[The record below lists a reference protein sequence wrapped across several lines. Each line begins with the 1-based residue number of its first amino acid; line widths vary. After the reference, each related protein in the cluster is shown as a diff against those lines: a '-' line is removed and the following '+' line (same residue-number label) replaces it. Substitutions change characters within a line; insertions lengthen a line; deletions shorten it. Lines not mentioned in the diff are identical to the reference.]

1 MRSRLRI
8 LRPRVEHGPLGGEK
22 TMWEET
28 ATVWAERVKVSP
40 RHGMELGEPF
50 PGYTVDYN
58 IRWGREVGENWRVE
72 EVGGHLY
79 TVTNVIPNRERGMQ
93 TLKCERVNE

>member
-8 LRPRVEHGPLGGEK
+8 LQPTVERGPLGGER
-22 TMWEET
+22 TEWTERN
-28 ATVWAERVKVSP
+28 TVWAERVKVNT

-50 PGYTVDYN
+50 PGYSVDFN
-58 IRWGREVGENWRVE
+58 IRWGREVEENWRVE

-79 TVTNVIPNRERGMQ
+79 TVTNVIPNRERGML